1 MNPINKHAVAM
12 VVGSFLGLFHLVWAI
27 LVAMNLAKP
36 LMDWVLHLHMMTMSY
51 SIMPFK
57 FSAALGLVVFTF
69 VCGYVFGWVFA
80 ALWNTYRK

>member
-1 MNPINKHAVAM
+1 MNKHAVAM
-12 VVGSFLGLFHLVWAI
+12 VVGSFLGLMHLAWAI

-51 SIMPFK
+51 SIMPFG
-57 FSAALGLVVFTF
+57 FLTALGLVVFTF
-69 VCGYVFGWVFA
+69 VCGYVLGWVFA